1 MKMATLTKDSKTDL
15 LFEQLLKTEGKAE
28 IVDGEIVEFMPTGEE
43 PSLAGLEIVVS
54 LRAFARRTG
63 IGRAVPDN
71 ATFRVDLPNRKSFSP
86 DAAYINRPRSG
97 SMGPIEGAPVFA
109 VEVRSENDYG
119 RAAELAISQKIADYF
134 AAGTL
139 VVWDV
144 DLQSADVIKSYR
156 ASESRNPTIYR
167 RSEIASAEPAV
178 PGWSLEVDA
187 LFA

>member
-1 MKMATLTKDSKTDL
+1 MATLTQDSKTDL
-15 LFEQLLKTEGKAE
+15 LFEQLMKIDGKAE
-28 IVDGEIVEFMPTGEE
+28 IIDGEIVEFMPTGEE
-43 PSLAGLEIVVS
+43 PIIASGEIFVS
-54 LRAFARRTG
+54 LHAYVRRTG
-63 IGRAVPDN
+63 MGRGVPDN

-97 SMGPIEGAPVFA
+97 SMGPINGAPVFA

-119 RAAELAISQKIADYF
+119 RAAELAISAKIADYF

-144 DLQSADVIKSYR
+144 DLQSEDIIKVYR
-156 ASESRNPTIYR
+156 ASDPQDPALYR
-167 RSEIASAEPAV
+167 RGEVANAEPAV

>member
-1 MKMATLTKDSKTDL
+1 MATLLKDSATDL
-15 LFEQLLKTEGKAE
+15 LFEQLMRIEGKAE
-28 IVDGEIVEFMPTGEE
+28 IINGEIVEIMPTGEE
-43 PSLAGLEIVVS
+43 PSLVSFEIAIS

-63 IGRAVPDN
+63 VGCAIPDN

-97 SMGPIEGAPVFA
+97 SMGPIDGAPVFA

-119 RAAELAISQKIADYF
+119 RAAELAIARKIADYF

-144 DLQSADVIKSYR
+144 DLQSADIIKSHR
-156 ASESRNPTIYR
+156 ASDPPNSLVFR
-167 RSEIASAEPAV
+167 RGEVASAEPAV
-178 PGWSLEVDA
+178 AGWSLNVDE